1 MRKRG
6 LTALLGTMLLAT
18 TALGGVINVQAEGN
32 EEITEIFWQW
42 PSTGTTYEGLQD
54 VEDALNAMMEPDIG
68 VHVTLEPVA
77 FSELVNRLTLDVSS
91 GTQVDLSLSV
101 GTGMGPLVSSN
112 LIQPIGDLVDE
123 YGQAMLED
131 CGASIAGG
139 IYEGEL
145 YGVGPAYITT
155 NRYGLQA
162 RKDLLDKYGI
172 EYDTEKVYTLDEI
185 EEIFATIKAGE
196 GENFYCATFGGIDRE
211 PLYGAAFA
219 LDRCVATTASGVL
232 MLERDFK
239 DTTLVNLYETEEY
252 KEYVE
257 RMYDWAQ
264 KGYISKDAVT
274 NTETSDTLISG
285 GNYLGVFAWTTVGYS
300 ETLQST
306 TGYEMVGLT
315 TCDGYRSSDTA
326 NTVLWSVPVTS
337 GNPEKAVQ
345 ALNYIYEHE
354 ECAWMLQYGL
364 EGVSYEVLEETEEGT
379 LIQYLGD
386 DPSTLP
392 YYQPYGVYGN
402 RLGWPIAAPNSID
415 MNAKLIEFD
424 SAIEE
429 AGERVSAIYGYQFAS
444 DSVATEYAAVN
455 AVLAQY
461 LPTFNT
467 GAVDPAEMLPEFQE
481 ALKAAGIDKV
491 IEENQR
497 QLDEW
502 LAAQ

>member
-1 MRKRG
+1 MKKRILTG
-6 LTALLGTMLLAT
+6 LFGITLLA
-18 TALGGVINVQAEGN
+18 ASFVVCEAAASD
-32 EEITEIFWQW
+32 EELTEIVWQW
-42 PSTGTTYEGLQD
+42 PSTGTTYEGLQA
-54 VEDALNAMMEPDIG
+54 VEDALNEKMEPDIG

-77 FSELVNRLTLDVSS
+77 FSELVNQLTLDVSS

-139 IYEGEL
+139 IYNGEL

-155 NRYGLQA
+155 NRYGFQA

-172 EYDTEKVYTLDEI
+172 AYDTEKVYTLDEM
-185 EEIFATIKAGE
+185 EEIFATIQEGE
-196 GENFYCATFGGIDRE
+196 GDNFHCVIVTDTDGE
-211 PLYGAAFA
+211 PLANAAFA

-232 MLERDFK
+232 MLERDFGE
-239 DTTLVNLYETEEY
+239 TTLVNLYETDEY
-252 KEYVE
+252 KAYAD

-264 KGYISKDAVT
+264 KGYISKDAIT
-274 NTETSDTLISG
+274 NTETMETLLSG
-285 GNYLGVFAWTTVGYS
+285 GNYLGGFTWTTVGYS
-300 ETLQST
+300 QTLKAA

-315 TCDGYRSSDTA
+315 TVPGYRSSDTA
-326 NTVLWSVPVTS
+326 NTVLWSVPITS
-337 GNPEKAVQ
+337 ANPAKAVQ

-364 EGVSYEVLEETEEGT
+364 EGTSYEVVEQTEEGT
-379 LIQYLGD
+379 LIKYLAD
-386 DPSTLP
+386 DPATLP

-402 RLGWPIAAPNSID
+402 RLGWPITAPNTID
-415 MNAKLIEFD
+415 MNANLIAFD
-424 SAIEE
+424 SAISE
-429 AGERVSAIYGYQFAS
+429 AGERISSIYGYQFAS

-461 LPTFNT
+461 LPAMNT

-481 ALKAAGIDKV
+481 ALKSAGIDTV
-491 IEENQR
+491 MAENQR